1 MKKSSGGNANLMA
14 GLSKK
19 APKDCDSSMSIP
31 KGNTVNNDTTRGG
44 TAPTPGT
51 LGGRTA

>member
-1 MKKSSGGNANLMA
+1 MKKSGGNANLMA
-14 GLSKK
+14 GLSKC
-19 APKDCDSSMSIP
+19 APKPVDSSMSIP
-31 KGNTVNNDTTRGG
+31 KGNTVNSDSTRSA